1 MLVTFVR
8 VVGRFQNQNSNN
20 FFTGKKSYLLRN
32 YSIMKKFFPVFL
44 LGSTFTILSC
54 NNAGTANNASEE
66 SSTKMSKESVFDL
79 DKARTTI
86 TDETAKFSDEFKR
99 SDSIALAAHYASD
112 GMIMPPNS
120 EAVKKDGLVSLWG
133 NFIRSG
139 IKELKL
145 SVQDVAGNDDMLTE
159 TGTYELVGDNNKSLD
174 KGKYVVVWKNENGS
188 WKIFRDIFNTNLPA
202 TTK

>member
-1 MLVTFVR
+1 
-8 VVGRFQNQNSNN
+8 
-20 FFTGKKSYLLRN
+20 
-32 YSIMKKFFPVFL
+32 MKKFFPVFL
-44 LGSTFTILSC
+44 LGSAFIFLSC
-54 NNAGTANNASEE
+54 NNAGTANNASED
-66 SSTKMSKESVFDL
+66 SSTKMSKESAFDL

-86 TDETAKFSDEFKR
+86 AGETAKFSDEFKR
-99 SDSIALAAHYASD
+99 GDSIALAAHYASD
-112 GMIMPPNS
+112 GMIMPQNS
-120 EAVKKDGLVSLWG
+120 EAVKKDGFVSLWG

-159 TGTYELVGDNNKSLD
+159 TGTYELVGDKNKSLD

-202 TTK
+202 TAK

>member
-1 MLVTFVR
+1 
-8 VVGRFQNQNSNN
+8 
-20 FFTGKKSYLLRN
+20 
-32 YSIMKKFFPVFL
+32 MKKVISFYLF
-44 LGSTFTILSC
+44 GSTFFIFSC
-54 NNAGTANNASEE
+54 NNSGTADNASKD
-66 SSTKMSKESVFDL
+66 STTTMAKENSFDL

-86 TDETAKFSDEFKR
+86 ADETAKFSDEFKKG
-99 SDSIALAAHYASD
+99 DSVALAAHYASD
-112 GMIMPPNS
+112 GMIMPQNS

-133 NFIRSG
+133 SFIRSG

-159 TGTYELVGDNNKSLD
+159 TGTYELVGDKNKSLD
-174 KGKYVVVWKNENGS
+174 KGKYVVVWKKENGS

>member
-1 MLVTFVR
+1 
-8 VVGRFQNQNSNN
+8 
-20 FFTGKKSYLLRN
+20 
-32 YSIMKKFFPVFL
+32 MKKIFSIFL
-44 LGSTFTILSC
+44 LGTTFFVLSC
-54 NNAGTANNASEE
+54 NNSGTANSTAED
-66 SSTKMSKESVFDL
+66 SSTKMSNENSFDL

-86 TDETAKFSDEFKR
+86 SDQTAKFSEAFKNR
-99 SDSIALAAHYASD
+99 DSVALAAHYAED
-112 GMIMPPNS
+112 GMVMPPNS

-133 NFIRSG
+133 GWIRSG

-174 KGKYVVVWKNENGS
+174 NGKYVVVWKKENGS